1 MLIEGPMNI
10 SIADPASGE
19 GRVLLITFTEAFQ
32 ELDTPAQGEVFREHL
47 QVLQEGIAAI
57 GDENDHTRA
66 GMMIVQQFAEQL
78 LPYIE
83 SGDLALEESMVI
95 QISDES
101 QAVALDSLLNP

>member
-19 GRVLLITFTEAFQ
+19 GRVLMITFTQEFQGAALGDQGEAF
-32 ELDTPAQGEVFREHL
+32 RSYL
-47 QVLQEGIAAI
+47 QMLQESIVAI
-57 GDENDHTRA
+57 GDEADHTRA

-78 LPYIE
+78 LPHIE

-95 QISDES
+95 QISDET
-101 QAVALDSLLNP
+101 QAVALGSLLNP